1 MIGATTTKPYHAINP
16 AIRSRAQIFELYPL
30 NDEDVR
36 QALTRAIEDEENG
49 LKTYQPKI
57 DEDAMTY
64 FSTQSQG
71 DVRSALN
78 ALELAVLSAD
88 NDKHG

>member
-1 MIGATTTKPYHAINP
+1 MIGATTSNPYHAINP

-36 QALTRAIEDEENG
+36 QALTRKDEENG

-71 DVRSALN
+71 DVQCAKCIGISCIKRR
-78 ALELAVLSAD
+78 
-88 NDKHG
+88 

>member
-1 MIGATTTKPYHAINP
+1 M
-16 AIRSRAQIFELYPL
+16 
-30 NDEDVR
+30 R
-36 QALTRAIEDEENG
+36 QALTRAIEDDENG

-57 DEDAMTY
+57 DEDAMTLLFY
-64 FSTQSQG
+64 KIG

-88 NDKHG
+88 NDKDGYRHVTLQDAKDCLQKVHLK

>member
-1 MIGATTTKPYHAINP
+1 
-16 AIRSRAQIFELYPL
+16 
-30 NDEDVR
+30 
-36 QALTRAIEDEENG
+36 
-49 LKTYQPKI
+49 
-57 DEDAMTY
+57 MTY

-88 NDKHG
+88 NDKDGYRHVTLQDAKKHVLQKGAFVSDKDGDMHYDVMSAFQKSIRGS